1 MAADSQVNLATTI
14 SRLREQAIAQ
24 LAKYV
29 SERGQRE
36 RMTFAL
42 AEDNHKIFVEQF
54 VETFEGLTEKQVERD
69 FTRLFARERDGVIR
83 NRRDRFA
90 IETDAGVYIGKDV
103 EVTSDIKRRVV
114 AARLLCQRLG
124 PAWRNRFQNTYV
136 TMPEN
141 IMVIF
146 WPEVPWCENAGP
158 ELRIPDEEFG
168 WVADVAH
175 NPERASVWTGLFYD
189 HVAGVWMVSCETP
202 IDMNGTHTATVG
214 HDVTLDEL
222 LNRAVHDHLPGA
234 YNVIFRPDGRL
245 ISHPRLIDDIKR
257 QEGYFDIHK
266 CDEDQL
272 RSIFSRIVERKA
284 EGVIEDRA
292 NRSFLAVAHI
302 EEPDWYF
309 VVVVPEET
317 LLIDELTSEFESQA
331 RALSEM
337 SIPVTQLWDKVLL
350 LPVVGSIDDA
360 RAQAMM
366 RTVLSTIAKAQAHV
380 LILDISGVD
389 DLQERAAKNLVEI
402 AKAAQIMGCKP
413 VISGVSADVARTI
426 VNIDAKVDEITTAS
440 NLAKGLDLALS
451 RIGVKIH

>member
-1 MAADSQVNLATTI
+1 MAEDSQVNLATTI
-14 SRLREQAIAQ
+14 TRLREQAIAQ

-29 SERGQRE
+29 GERGQRE
-36 RMTFAL
+36 RMRFAL
-42 AEDNHKIFVEQF
+42 AEDNHKIFVAQF
-54 VETFEGLTEKQVERD
+54 LETFAGLTDKQVERD
-69 FTRLFARERDGVIR
+69 FTRLFARGRDGVIR
-83 NRRDRFA
+83 NRQDRFA
-90 IETDAGVYIGKDV
+90 IETDAGVYIGTDV
-103 EVTSDIKRRVV
+103 EVTADIKRRVV
-114 AARLLCQRLG
+114 AARLVCQRLG
-124 PAWRNRFQNTYV
+124 PAWRSRFQNSYI

-146 WPEVPWCENAGP
+146 WPEVTWCENAGP
-158 ELRIPDEEFG
+158 ELSIPDEEFG
-168 WVADVAH
+168 WVADMAH
-175 NPERASVWTGLFYD
+175 NPERQSVWTGLFYD

-202 IDMNGTHTATVG
+202 IDMNGSHIATVG

-222 LNRAVHDHLPGA
+222 LNRAVNDHLPGA
-234 YNVIFRPDGRL
+234 YNIIFRPDGRL
-245 ISHPRLIDDIKR
+245 ISHPRLIDDIKK

-266 CDEDQL
+266 CDDEKL
-272 RSIFSRIVERKA
+272 RSIFSRVFEHKA
-284 EGVIEDRA
+284 EGVIEDRSH
-292 NRSFLAVAHI
+292 RSYLAVTHI

-317 LLIDELTSEFESQA
+317 MLIDELTSEFESQA

-350 LPVVGSIDDA
+350 LPVVGFIDDA

-366 RTVLSTIAKAQAHV
+366 RTVLSSIAKAQAHV
-380 LILDISGVD
+380 LILDISGVE
-389 DLQERAAKNLVEI
+389 DLRERAAKNLVEI

-451 RIGVKIH
+451 RIGVKVH